1 MREEAERKQGGTST
15 IVEVEAELVKQ
26 VVVEEAGMAKEMKS
40 IDKRLRGDV
49 LPSHPACFN
58 VFGKAR
64 LALLHVASPVQRA
77 QHPSAS
83 ALRHMTAGRSFWRAG
98 AAMTSARHEA
108 FPT

>member
-1 MREEAERKQGGTST
+1 MAEGNDGG
-15 IVEVEAELVKQ
+15 IEMIAEVEAELAKQ

-64 LALLHVASPVQRA
+64 LVLLHGASPVQRA

-83 ALRHMTAGRSFWRAG
+83 ALRHMTTGRLFGRAG